1 MANRDWDGMIDNLV
15 ESAQELENEH
25 EHRGFYIDSIKKK
38 HEAYRTALREA
49 IAEVE
54 KRAEKSV
61 SELDVA
67 NNEILSQKTE
77 LAEANGSLSL
87 YRKCFDR
94 ALRRWQKD
102 HPDAGYW
109 PDGADN
115 IVWLIDK
122 LSNIENANAE
132 LERRLA
138 EANADAER
146 LANQWVVFGQKCCS
160 YCGAPV
166 RWNIDDSNPIAKH
179 APDCPIELHRARL
192 VGKEQ
197 G

>member
-1 MANRDWDGMIDNLV
+1 MTD
-15 ESAQELENEH
+15 
-25 EHRGFYIDSIKKK
+25 
-38 HEAYRTALREA
+38 T
-49 IAEVE
+49 
-54 KRAEKSV
+54 
-61 SELDVA
+61 
-67 NNEILSQKTE
+67 
-77 LAEANGSLSL
+77 
-87 YRKCFDR
+87 FDE
-94 ALRRWQKD
+94 
-102 HPDAGYW
+102 
-109 PDGADN
+109 
-115 IVWLIDK
+115 LID
-122 LSNIENANAE
+122 EVVNAE
-132 LERRLA
+132 LCATDEHEWRDKMITDAKTRRDTARTSLRAAIDEVVKERETLAAQLA